1 MIIGF
6 DFSESVFIH
15 AIVHAQ
21 DQLSGFRAYDEGI
34 SYLKNFYQNYE
45 IFIGNNSSFSKNQK
59 CDGGPFLDPNN
70 SATYVH
76 D

>member
-6 DFSESVFIH
+6 DFSETVFIH

-21 DQLSGFRAYDEGI
+21 DQLSGLNGYSPGL
-34 SYLKNFYQNYE
+34 SSLKNFYQNYE
-45 IFIGNNSSFSKNQK
+45 IFIGNNSSFSENEK
-59 CDGGPFLDPNN
+59 CAGGPFLDPND

>member
-21 DQLSGFRAYDEGI
+21 DQLSSWYAYESGL
-34 SYLKNFYQNYE
+34 SFLKKFYQNYE
-45 IFIGNNSSFSKNQK
+45 IFIGNNSSFSLNQK
-59 CDGGPFLDPNN
+59 CAGGPFLDPND